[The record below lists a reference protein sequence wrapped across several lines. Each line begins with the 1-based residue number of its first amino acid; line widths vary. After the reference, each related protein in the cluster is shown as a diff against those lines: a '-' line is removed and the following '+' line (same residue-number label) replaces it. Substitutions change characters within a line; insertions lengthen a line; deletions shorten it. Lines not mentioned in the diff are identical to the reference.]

1 MSRYKKIMLQRGVMQ
16 KDVLADVR
24 KVDPRVD
31 NPLLSKFVNDVCL
44 PSPRTLESICKSL
57 SCAPLDIYD
66 PREIELAPRS
76 DSDVENA
83 ATTGGGHSTTAGA
96 VKKRARRRD
105 KNLYNLTVEIPRD
118 VAERVFAPA
127 ALRKLGYLSKSDF
140 VRQGGSRREIIHNRK
155 QRKNR
160 RRGNVGRRITT
171 VAKLQQYLD
180 KGSGGEIGTSDRPQ
194 GLTKSR
200 QPNRYYYTIS
210 EVLCQHFAR
219 LVRCC

>member
-66 PREIELAPRS
+66 PREIELARINS
-76 DSDVENA
+76 SA
-83 ATTGGGHSTTAGA
+83 ASKKPPQRAESTTAGA

-140 VRQGGSRREIIHNRK
+140 VRQA
-155 QRKNR
+155 
-160 RRGNVGRRITT
+160 VAALD
-171 VAKLQQYLD
+171 AKLSTIESKEKTAD
-180 KGSGGEIGTSDRPQ
+180 AGTSD
-194 GLTKSR
+194 G
-200 QPNRYYYTIS
+200 
-210 EVLCQHFAR
+210 E
-219 LVRCC
+219 